1 MRSLSDKIEY
11 YLKSLLEKTP
21 RGKIEIQRR
30 RLADTFQCVPSQ
42 INYVLE
48 TRFSLQSGYIV
59 ESQRGGGGYIRI
71 IKVNRDSQQDFLEQI
86 YHQLGEQ
93 IAQNQAFHLLNRLQ
107 EEEYLTAREL
117 DILQTIMHRQILG
130 IKLPLR
136 DIVRARLLKGVLL
149 SLMKEWDD

>member
-11 YLKSLLEKTP
+11 YLKNLLEKNP

-30 RLADTFQCVPSQ
+30 RLADTFECVPSQ

-71 IKVNRDSQQDFLEQI
+71 IKVSRDEKKDFLEAI
-86 YHQLGEQ
+86 YGHLQEE
-93 IAQNQAFHLLNRLQ
+93 IAQNQAFHLLNRLKEEGFLTQREQ
-107 EEEYLTAREL
+107 EL
-117 DILQTIMHRQILG
+117 LQTMMHRQVLG
-130 IKLPLR
+130 INLPLR
-136 DIVRARLLKGVLL
+136 DMVRARLLKGVVLT
-149 SLMKEWDD
+149 LMKNHD